1 MASPYA
7 WKLMSK
13 VSKISAAPLMP
24 ADLYDRDYYTW
35 TQEQARA
42 LREHRIEEV
51 DWSNVAEEI
60 EDLGKREKH
69 ALRSQL
75 VRLLGHL
82 LKYGYAREVMWA
94 NNSRGWELSIRGAR
108 REALMYLDENPGL
121 RPHVPQIFRS
131 AYLSARL
138 EVMKALRLPDSAIPE
153 TAPWTL
159 EEIIDDA
166 FLPPRNR

>member
-1 MASPYA
+1 
-7 WKLMSK
+7 MSK
-13 VSKISAAPLMP
+13 VSKISSAAIPP
-24 ADLYDRDYYTW
+24 TELYDRDYYTW

-60 EDLGKREKH
+60 EDLGKREKR

-82 LKYGYAREVMWA
+82 IKFAFAREVMWA

-121 RPHVPQIFRS
+121 RPHVPQIFLS
-131 AYLSARL
+131 AYGSARI

-153 TAPWTL
+153 TPPWTL
-159 EEIIDDA
+159 DEVIDDT
-166 FLPPRNR
+166 FLPPRNS

>member
-1 MASPYA
+1 
-7 WKLMSK
+7 MSK
-13 VSKISAAPLMP
+13 AAKISTAPLPP
-24 ADLYDRDYYTW
+24 AELYEHDYYTW

-60 EDLGKREKH
+60 EDLGKRERR

-82 LKYGYAREVMWA
+82 LKFAFAREVMWE

-108 REALMYLDENPGL
+108 REAVMYLDENPGL
-121 RPHVPQIFRS
+121 RPHLDQIFRS
-131 AYLSARL
+131 AYGSARL
-138 EVMKALRLPDSAIPE
+138 ETMKALRLPDSTIPE
-153 TAPWTL
+153 ASPWTL
-159 EEIIDDA
+159 DEIIDDA
-166 FLPPRNR
+166 FLPNRNS